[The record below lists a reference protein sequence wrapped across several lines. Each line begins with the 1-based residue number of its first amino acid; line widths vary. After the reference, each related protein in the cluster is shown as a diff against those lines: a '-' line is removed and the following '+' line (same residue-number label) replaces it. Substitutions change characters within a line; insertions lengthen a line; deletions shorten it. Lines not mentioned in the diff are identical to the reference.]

1 MLTLLGTRLA
11 ASRISSFPHGGSGP
25 TRLTVWDHKQD
36 RSLVIKDDSAPRR
49 SASKNGRMRAF
60 LRALGPGLVTGAA
73 DDDPSGIGT
82 HSQIGA
88 AFGYGLAWTFVLSF
102 PLMVAI
108 QQIAAEI
115 GRVTGAGIARN
126 LRRHYPRPLLWVMV
140 SLLLVANIVNLG
152 ADLSA
157 MGAALALLEGGSS
170 GLYTLLFGILC
181 IVLEVGLSYPRYAAI
196 LKWSTLCLFTY
207 VAVLFVAHVPWGAAV
222 KALVVPDIRLSA
234 AYATAFVAI
243 LGTTISPYLFFWQAG
258 QEIEEQH
265 RHHAKP
271 LSLTPLAAGPELR
284 RIRLDTLTGMGFSTL
299 ISLAIVFATAATL
312 NASGVRDITTSS
324 QAAEALRPIAG
335 QFAFAMF
342 ALGIIGT
349 GLLAVPVL
357 AGSAAYAVTEMAGRA
372 GSLDAKPLSARLF
385 YGTIAATTLAGASLN
400 AVGIDPARAL
410 YWAAVVNGILAA
422 PLMIV
427 MMLIAR
433 NGRAM
438 GRLTISRGQNWAG
451 WAATTVM
458 IGASLLFLGFAV
470 AQVV

>member
-1 MLTLLGTRLA
+1 MQQSVVTE
-11 ASRISSFPHGGSGP
+11 
-25 TRLTVWDHKQD
+25 
-36 RSLVIKDDSAPRR
+36 
-49 SASKNGRMRAF
+49 SASPDPEKVSGIRGF
-60 LRALGPGLVTGAA
+60 LKVLGPGLVTGAA

-82 HSQIGA
+82 HSQVGA
-88 AFGYGLAWTFVLSF
+88 EFGYGLAWTFALSF

-126 LRRHYPRPLLWVMV
+126 LRRHYPRPILWSMV
-140 SLLLVANIVNLG
+140 TLLLVANIVNLG

-157 MGAALALLEGGSS
+157 MGAALALLVGGN
-170 GLYTLLFGILC
+170 GALYTLLFGIVC
-181 IVLEVGLSYPRYAAI
+181 IVLEVGLSYPRYSAI
-196 LKWSTLCLFTY
+196 LKWSTLSLFTY
-207 VAVLFVAHVPWGAAV
+207 VAVVAVAHVPWPHALRS
-222 KALVVPDIRLSA
+222 LVVPELQFNA

-271 LSLTPLAAGPELR
+271 LCLTAATAGPELK
-284 RIRLDTLTGMGFSTL
+284 RIQLDTLVGMAFSTI

-312 NASGVRDITTSS
+312 HASGVRDITTSS

-342 ALGIIGT
+342 AMGIIGT

-357 AGSAAYAVTEMAGRA
+357 AGSAAYAVTEMAGKA

-400 AVGIDPARAL
+400 GIGIDPARAL
-410 YWAAVVNGILAA
+410 YWAAVVNGVLAG
-422 PLMIV
+422 PLMVV
-427 MMLIAR
+427 MMLIVR
-433 NGRAM
+433 NPRAM
-438 GRLTISRGQNWAG
+438 GRLTISPLQTVFG
-451 WAATTVM
+451 WGATLVMVAASV
-458 IGASLLFLGFAV
+458 LFLGF
-470 AQVV
+470 VVSGAA